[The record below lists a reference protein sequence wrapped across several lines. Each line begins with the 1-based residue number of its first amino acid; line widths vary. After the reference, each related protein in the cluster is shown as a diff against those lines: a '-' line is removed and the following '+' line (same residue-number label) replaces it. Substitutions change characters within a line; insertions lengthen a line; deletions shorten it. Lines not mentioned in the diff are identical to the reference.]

1 MIARFAFLFA
11 VLLPVPLTA
20 QLLSAKGLSETER
33 AGMRVF
39 LQRCS
44 ICHLGVPP
52 QFQTQGPILHK
63 DLVASLGDAAV
74 RKKIL
79 EGSAR
84 MPGFQYGLKAD
95 EVENV
100 ITYLKS
106 VSKEAVAVTRPAN
119 TKSGE

>member
-1 MIARFAFLFA
+1 MARFAFLFA
-11 VLLPVPLTA
+11 ALLPVPMAA

-52 QFQTQGPILHK
+52 QHQTLGPVLHK
-63 DLVASLGDAAV
+63 DLIASLGGAAV

-84 MPGFQYGLKAD
+84 MPGFQYGLKQE
-95 EVENV
+95 EVDNV
-100 ITYLKS
+100 ITYLRS
-106 VSKEAVAVTRPAN
+106 VSKDAVAVNRSADA
-119 TKSGE
+119 KSGE

>member
-1 MIARFAFLFA
+1 MITRFVLLFA
-11 VLLPVPLTA
+11 ALLPVSVNA
-20 QLLSAKGLSETER
+20 QMLSAKGLSEPER

-52 QFQTQGPILHK
+52 QYQTLGPILHK
-63 DLVASLGDAAV
+63 DLIASLGDPAV

-84 MPGFQYGLKAD
+84 MPGFQYGLKPA
-95 EVENV
+95 EVDDV
-100 ITYLKS
+100 IAYLKS
-106 VSKEAVAVTRPAN
+106 ITKESVAVTRPVAA
-119 TKSGE
+119 KAGE